1 MNAAHSPIAAG
12 WRVLVISLPT
22 TAATA
27 RMRFWRAIKA
37 LGGAALRDGVYLV
50 PDRAELL
57 QPLQAIADDAADQD
71 GKVWLLS
78 VVATSDQ
85 EADYRRLFDRSAEY
99 ADWTAELAA
108 ARQAITGLGEAE
120 LLRAARRLGRGY
132 DAIRRT
138 DFFPGEAT
146 SIAEAKWRDFNAAV
160 DATLSPGEPHGVAGA
175 IARRDPTQY
184 QGRRWATRRHL
195 WVDRVACAWL
205 IQRFIDPHATFL
217 WLDDVR
223 QCPDDALGFDFDGA
237 TFTHIGDR
245 VSFEVLMASF
255 GLDEDKGLSKLAQL
269 VHVLDVGGAPVAE
282 ASGFEAVLTGARTRM
297 PDDDALLQAM
307 GPVLDSLYT
316 HYGSASRRK
325 R

>member
-1 MNAAHSPIAAG
+1 MPGMDTFHSAD
-12 WRVLVISLPT
+12 WRLLVISLPT
-22 TAATA
+22 SAATA

-37 LGGAALRDGVYLV
+37 LGGAALRDGVYLI
-50 PDRAELL
+50 PDRAELRP
-57 QPLQAIADDAADQD
+57 PLQALADDAADQD

-78 VVATSDQ
+78 VVATQEQ

-108 ARQAITGLGEAE
+108 ARTAIAGLDEAE
-120 LLRAARRLGRGY
+120 LLRAARRLGRAY
-132 DAIRRT
+132 DAIRKT
-138 DFFPGEAT
+138 DFFPGEAA

-160 DATLSPGEPHGVAGA
+160 DAALSPGEPHGGSGA

-184 QGRRWATRRHL
+184 QGRCWATRRHL

-205 IQRFIDPHATFL
+205 IQRFIDPHARFL

-223 QCPDDALGFDFDGA
+223 QCPGDALGFDFDGA
-237 TFTHIGDR
+237 TFTHVGDR

-255 GLDEDKGLSKLAQL
+255 GLDEDKGLAKLAQL

-297 PDDDALLQAM
+297 PDDDALLREM

>member
-1 MNAAHSPIAAG
+1 MPGMDTFPSAT
-12 WRVLVISLPT
+12 WRLLIISLPT
-22 TAATA
+22 SAATA

-50 PDRAELL
+50 PDRAEL
-57 QPLQAIADDAADQD
+57 QPPLQALADDAAEQD

-78 VVATSDQ
+78 VVATQEQ

-108 ARQAITGLGEAE
+108 AREAITGLNEAE

-132 DAIRRT
+132 DTIRKI
-138 DFFPGEAT
+138 DFFPGEPAA
-146 SIAEAKWRDFNAAV
+146 IAEAKWRDFNAAV
-160 DATLSPGEPHGVAGA
+160 DAALSPGEPHGVSGA
-175 IARRDPTQY
+175 IARRDPTHY
-184 QGRRWATRRHL
+184 QGRCWATRKHL

-205 IQRFIDPHATFL
+205 IQRFIDPHARFL

-269 VHVLDVGGAPVAE
+269 IHVLDVGGAPVAE

-297 PDDDALLQAM
+297 PDDDALLRDM
-307 GPVLDSLYT
+307 SPVLDSLYT